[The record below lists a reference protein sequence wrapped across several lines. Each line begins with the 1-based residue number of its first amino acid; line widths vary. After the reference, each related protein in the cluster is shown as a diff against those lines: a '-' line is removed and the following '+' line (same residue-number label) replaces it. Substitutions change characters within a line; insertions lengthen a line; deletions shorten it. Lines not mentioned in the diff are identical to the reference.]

1 MLRNLVLSIFC
12 ISSLFFNNLRA
23 EDKTSAV
30 DLNEHGIPNNINS
43 IYVSSENG
51 GKLSNDTFN
60 KIVEL
65 KKYDNINF
73 DKALLLAFD
82 TIDQKDAIYGIY
94 GVFSYYKKNLLYTS
108 YTNYHIIKKLLNM
121 VMEKKSNIHLF
132 YNNDNDNIIQIES
145 KRGNLYNISYKKDET
160 SEKYS
165 INILND
171 KNEMLCS
178 IPIVEDNNFSVDFKN
193 INFPHNDDVKGV
205 DNESLV
211 TNTINIP
218 FDNEINKN
226 YPQYVSSVEDEKKDK
241 DDKTKNEKKD
251 TNNSGQT
258 IINQYIYNDGLYLI
272 FDLINHVKKQKNIIS
287 FYGLYT
293 LNLEPISSFTDYN
306 NYFLKAENYNDIFN
320 NKTRFILSYEKNND
334 NGEDINVN
342 GIDLKTIRLMDISTD
357 DGSFFSIYWTPVPL
371 ITVNKDGVF
380 IFHYAGYLFDNKNNK
395 IIYSQV
401 DMNDN

>member
-121 VMEKKSNIHLF
+121 VMEKKSNIQLF
-132 YNNDNDNIIQIES
+132 
-145 KRGNLYNISYKKDET
+145 
-160 SEKYS
+160 
-165 INILND
+165 
-171 KNEMLCS
+171 
-178 IPIVEDNNFSVDFKN
+178 
-193 INFPHNDDVKGV
+193 
-205 DNESLV
+205 
-211 TNTINIP
+211 
-218 FDNEINKN
+218 
-226 YPQYVSSVEDEKKDK
+226 
-241 DDKTKNEKKD
+241 
-251 TNNSGQT
+251 
-258 IINQYIYNDGLYLI
+258 
-272 FDLINHVKKQKNIIS
+272 
-287 FYGLYT
+287 
-293 LNLEPISSFTDYN
+293 
-306 NYFLKAENYNDIFN
+306 
-320 NKTRFILSYEKNND
+320 
-334 NGEDINVN
+334 
-342 GIDLKTIRLMDISTD
+342 
-357 DGSFFSIYWTPVPL
+357 
-371 ITVNKDGVF
+371 
-380 IFHYAGYLFDNKNNK
+380 
-395 IIYSQV
+395 
-401 DMNDN
+401 